1 MRDQIKLPRGWTK
14 AAKENPQE
22 FFAYLI
28 HSLTVSARSAYPR
41 VATMPDEKR
50 VRMLMKV
57 NEQVHQI
64 SGAMDANPLNLSF
77 LRGQLLDMLESG
89 PLTVDDLKR
98 AINLGVAQKGEGKKG
113 RR

>member
-1 MRDQIKLPRGWTK
+1 MKDETKLPRGWAK
-14 AAKENPQE
+14 VAKEHPQM
-22 FFAYLI
+22 FFGYLI

-57 NEQVHQI
+57 NEHVHQM
-64 SGAMDANPLNLSF
+64 SGAMNANPLSLSL
-77 LRGQLLDMLESG
+77 LRGHLLDTLESG
-89 PLTVDDLKR
+89 ALTVADLKR
-98 AINLGVAQKGEGKKG
+98 AINLSVAQKGDGKKG